1 MAEFWRVR
9 ENPWIQLDWFFFQS
23 FAGALELELCFR
35 ESKEGINNCS
45 PPIEP
50 SGVPDPFWWRAA
62 GVITA
67 RILLLNTV
75 KSRMLLARKKLA
87 ELLAN
92 AGIETAHAERAAW

>member
-50 SGVPDPFWWRAA
+50 SGVPDPF
-62 GVITA
+62 
-67 RILLLNTV
+67 
-75 KSRMLLARKKLA
+75 
-87 ELLAN
+87 
-92 AGIETAHAERAAW
+92 